1 MNFEKLT
8 GKTRHRKSIFGKL
21 ILQVEIT
28 YYDDMP
34 HGGIDRT
41 TWRDATVSDI
51 TAQAAKRQEGE

>member
-8 GKTRHRKSIFGKL
+8 GKTRYRKSIFGKL

-34 HGGIDRT
+34 HGGMDRT
-41 TWRDATVSDI
+41 IWRDAKVTDL
-51 TAQAAKRQEGE
+51 QLHAAKRQEGE